1 MPEPAWEAMTISKG
15 LYIQRVEFS
24 CGQVE
29 IPTGKGSNYNI
40 VILQYKIEMTYII
53 VGNKYG
59 EALRQGVAR
68 QEEAVRAERGPRKG
82 LENSPDLWYRSLKA
96 PCERRNAMP
105 VRSAAV
111 GLSTEPRACEV
122 TTRQLL
128 AYAAGIGDTNARYFD
143 DAAEAGILAHP
154 MFIVAVEWPVALTL
168 RQHPGFKIPREEGM
182 RGVHAGQDVTFHRP
196 IRPGD
201 RLRTTATI
209 VQVRHIRPG
218 AFVLI
223 RYETVDAASQEPVVT
238 SYSSTIYRDVEVEG
252 PDSGI
257 AESPPLPA
265 STLDETACQEVVVAV
280 PREAPHVYTECADIW
295 NPIHTER
302 RVALAAGLPDIIL
315 HGTAT
320 YALAASQL
328 INRCAAG
335 DPTRLKRLAA
345 RFAAMVIPGTT
356 ITLRYQATPEAG
368 ETVPYT
374 VCNTAGRPA
383 IAGGVA
389 VFR

>member
-1 MPEPAWEAMTISKG
+1 
-15 LYIQRVEFS
+15 
-24 CGQVE
+24 
-29 IPTGKGSNYNI
+29 
-40 VILQYKIEMTYII
+40 
-53 VGNKYG
+53 
-59 EALRQGVAR
+59 
-68 QEEAVRAERGPRKG
+68 
-82 LENSPDLWYRSLKA
+82 
-96 PCERRNAMP
+96 MP

-154 MFIVAVEWPVALTL
+154 AFIVAVEWPVALAL
-168 RQHPGFKIPREEGM
+168 RQHPGFKIPQEEGI
-182 RGVHAGQDVTFHRP
+182 RGVHAGQDATFHRP

-201 RLRTTATI
+201 CLRTTATI
-209 VQVRHIRPG
+209 VQVRRIRPG

-252 PDSGI
+252 PDSRI

-265 STLDETACQEVVVAV
+265 STLDETVCQEVVVAV

-302 RVALAAGLPDIIL
+302 QVALAAGLPDIIL

-356 ITLRYQATPEAG
+356 IALRYHATPEAG